1 YTLKTL
7 KHLQTYTVNLR
18 IVIYL
23 ALCTVILFTVSGNS
37 LVIIAIAHFKQL
49 HTPTNFLTLSLAV
62 ADLLLG
68 GLVMPPNAIRTVEK
82 SWYFE
87 DVFCIFHSSIHI
99 LLCITSIMHLFFI
112 SIDRY
117 YAICHPFEYKSKFTV
132 TLTKKMIFICWSLA
146 AVYGIAIIIV
156 EFNIKPKESIL
167 GGNNYCV
174 GTWTGIQ
181 NEVSSTIS
189 AIISFYIPGSIMIG
203 IYIKIYM
210 VASKQAKSLRQRS
223 EHRNEDSRK
232 RETKAAKTLAIIVGV
247 FLSCWSPCIFC
258 LIINPAINFSIPS
271 LLLEFVGQSIEY
283 PSIHPFS
290 SAYPR
295 SGCGGSSLSRDA
307 QTSLSPATSSSSSGR
322 IPRRSQAISRKR
334 ETKAAKTLAIVVG
347 TFLFCWSPFFLCY
360 VIIPFIKFSVPLLL
374 LQFLFWFSYTNSTFN
389 PFIYAF
395 FYKWFRKALKLIIL
409 GQIFKSNSCSVELYS
424 E

>member
-1 YTLKTL
+1 MNQTAGLNNSQFCFRSIKNSCL
-7 KHLQTYTVNLR
+7 RQTYSVNIH

-23 ALCTVILFTVSGNS
+23 ALCAVILFTVSGNS

-68 GLVMPPNAIRTVEK
+68 GLVMPPSVIRTVEK
-82 SWYFE
+82 CWYFG
-87 DVFCIFHSSIHI
+87 DLFCIFHSSIDL
-99 LLCITSIMHLFFI
+99 LLCVTSILHLFFI

-117 YAICHPFEYKSKFTV
+117 YAICHPFKYKSKFT
-132 TLTKKMIFICWSLA
+132 LTFMKKMIFICWTLA
-146 AVYGIAIIIV
+146 AVYGFAMIFS

-174 GTWTGIQ
+174 GYCNGIQ
-181 NEVSSTIS
+181 NEVSSAIS

-203 IYIKIYM
+203 IYVKIYM
-210 VASKQAKSLRQRS
+210 VASKQAKSLRQTS
-223 EHRNEDSRK
+223 EHRNNDSRK

-247 FLSCWSPCIFC
+247 FLSCWSPSFFCI
-258 LIINPAINFSIPS
+258 IINPAINFSIPS
-271 LLLEFVGQSIEY
+271 LLLEFV
-283 PSIHPFS
+283 
-290 SAYPR
+290 
-295 SGCGGSSLSRDA
+295 
-307 QTSLSPATSSSSSGR
+307 
-322 IPRRSQAISRKR
+322 
-334 ETKAAKTLAIVVG
+334 
-347 TFLFCWSPFFLCY
+347 
-360 VIIPFIKFSVPLLL
+360 
-374 LQFLFWFSYTNSTFN
+374 FWFSYTNSAFN

-409 GQIFKSNSCSVELYS
+409 GKIYKGNSCSVQLYS

>member
-1 YTLKTL
+1 MLLINMNQTAGLNNSQFCFRSIKNSCL
-7 KHLQTYTVNLR
+7 RQTYSVNLH

-68 GLVMPPNAIRTVEK
+68 GFVMPPSAIRTVEK
-82 SWYFE
+82 CWYFG
-87 DVFCIFHSSIHI
+87 DIFCIFHSSIDL
-99 LLCITSIMHLFFI
+99 LLCITSILHLFFI

-117 YAICHPFEYKSKFTV
+117 YAICHPFKYKSIFTV
-132 TLTKKMIFICWSLA
+132 TLMKKKIFICWSLA
-146 AVYGIAIIIV
+146 TVYGFAMIFS
-156 EFNIKPKESIL
+156 EFNVKPKESIL
-167 GGNNYCV
+167 DGNNYCV
-174 GTWTGIQ
+174 GTCTGIQ

-189 AIISFYIPGSIMIG
+189 AIISFYVPGSIMIG
-203 IYIKIYM
+203 IYVKIYM
-210 VASKQAKSLRQRS
+210 VASKQAKSSRQ
-223 EHRNEDSRK
+223 
-232 RETKAAKTLAIIVGV
+232 T
-247 FLSCWSPCIFC
+247 
-258 LIINPAINFSIPS
+258 
-271 LLLEFVGQSIEY
+271 
-283 PSIHPFS
+283 
-290 SAYPR
+290 
-295 SGCGGSSLSRDA
+295 
-307 QTSLSPATSSSSSGR
+307 
-322 IPRRSQAISRKR
+322 ISRKR

-409 GQIFKSNSCSVELYS
+409 GQIFKSNSYMLSKEFCFRFTEHIPQQHWVRSNLMQFKCSPSDCGVFFAPL
-424 E
+424 